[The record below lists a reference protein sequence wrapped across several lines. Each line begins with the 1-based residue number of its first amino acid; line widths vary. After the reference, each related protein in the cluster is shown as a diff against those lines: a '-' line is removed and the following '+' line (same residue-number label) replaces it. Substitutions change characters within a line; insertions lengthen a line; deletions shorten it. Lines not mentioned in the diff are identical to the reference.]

1 MGGGPGDELPDAP
14 AAPSVQTK
22 TGILPKPGWFRRLYA
37 WVLHWA
43 DTPYALPALIA
54 LSFAESSFFPVPP
67 DVLLMALCL
76 GAPKRSFK
84 FALWCSAASVLGGV
98 LGYGIG
104 FAAEPLGRWF
114 IIDLLGYGDAWQTV
128 ERLYSQNAFVA
139 ITTAAF
145 TPIPYKVF
153 TIAAGVFHEQVALST
168 LVGASCVGRTARFCL
183 VGGVIFFF
191 GPTVKVYLERYLEI
205 ATIALTIL
213 GIGGFLVIKY
223 LLH

>member
-1 MGGGPGDELPDAP
+1 MGGGPGDETPDGP
-14 AAPSVQTK
+14 AGLITETK
-22 TGILPKPGWFRRLYA
+22 TGLLPKPGWFRRLYA

-43 DTPYALPALIA
+43 DTKYALPALVA

-84 FALWCSAASVLGGV
+84 FALWCATASVLGGI

-114 IIDLLGYGDAWQTV
+114 IIDLLGYGEAWQTV
-128 ERLYSQNAFVA
+128 ERLYGENAFMA

-153 TIAAGVFHEQVALST
+153 TIAAGAFHEQVALST
-168 LVGASCVGRTARFCL
+168 LVAASCVGRTARFCL

-191 GPTVKVYLERYLEI
+191 GPTVKTYLDRYLEI
-205 ATIALTIL
+205 ATVLLAIL
-213 GIGGFLVIKY
+213 GIGGFLAVKY